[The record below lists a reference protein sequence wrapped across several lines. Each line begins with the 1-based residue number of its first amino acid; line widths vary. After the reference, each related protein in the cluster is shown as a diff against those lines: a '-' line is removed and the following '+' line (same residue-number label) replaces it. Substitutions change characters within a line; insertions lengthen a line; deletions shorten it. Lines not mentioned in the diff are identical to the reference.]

1 MKRAL
6 LIALLTLAPW
16 ALRAVEPESPTV
28 KTDDA
33 PEVTDPDL
41 KDALPAMRQGTDEPV
56 GGYQARSLKGLSGFS
71 LGWDGTT
78 VLGWTSW
85 FSDAWAFKASVGGAY
100 NDSQGGPV
108 VSDLSERVALRRKLA
123 GLGQVGHVFAQLSGG
138 ARQKHSF
145 QETQTQKTGPDY
157 VKFDDNDSYTHAY
170 SAGLDLGAELFWPG
184 SRRVSLEASAGL
196 GALWTFTETNTRV
209 DGQPGGFVTATS
221 SSSGRSFEF
230 GSRYNGLTTALN
242 VYF

>member
-1 MKRAL
+1 MKRTL
-6 LIALLTLAPW
+6 LIALLTLSPW

-28 KTDDA
+28 KADDA

-41 KDALPAMRQGTDEPV
+41 KDALPAMRQGTEEPV
-56 GGYQARSLKGLSGFS
+56 GGYQTRGLKGLSGFS

-85 FSDAWAFKASVGGAY
+85 FSDTSAFKASVGGSY

-123 GLGQVGHVFAQLSGG
+123 SLGRAGHVFAQLSGG

-145 QETQTQKTGPDY
+145 QETQTQNVGY
-157 VKFDDNDSYTHAY
+157 VKFDDSDTYTHAY
-170 SAGLDLGAELFWPG
+170 TAGLDLGAELFWPG

-209 DGQPGGFVTATS
+209 DGQPGGFIAATS
-221 SSSGRSFEF
+221 SSTSSRSFEF